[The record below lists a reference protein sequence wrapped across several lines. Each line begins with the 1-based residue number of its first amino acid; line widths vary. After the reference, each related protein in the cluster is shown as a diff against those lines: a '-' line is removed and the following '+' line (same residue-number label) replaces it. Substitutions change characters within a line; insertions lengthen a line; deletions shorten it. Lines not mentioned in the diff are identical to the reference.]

1 MFSYNDSYSLG
12 KYPEEMIDVLLEL
25 YNKIKEKFMSI
36 NNNTEILT
44 VDDSLDSLDLMM
56 DSLNKLAA

>member
-1 MFSYNDSYSLG
+1 MFSYNDSYSLE
-12 KYPEEMIDVLLEL
+12 KYPEEMIDVFLEL

-56 DSLNKLAA
+56 DSFN

>member
-12 KYPEEMIDVLLEL
+12 KYPEEMIDVFLEL

-56 DSLNKLAA
+56 DSFN